1 MNSDFKQPGTTP
13 TFTGQSPMQREGEPF
28 RASHDAPTGR
38 PPMPDANRLKK
49 DGVALKDKAID
60 RLTSEADSRKG
71 MVSDQLKSV
80 SSALGAAQDG
90 LSNQEG
96 EAPEWLKSGLRQVA
110 TTVEQLADRV
120 QNKGS
125 AELIGDVR
133 SFAQNNPGTFLMAC
147 AAVGFAAARVF
158 KASGPDTGSEATF
171 AGSSPDSFAG
181 RSPQPSSLGSTATRS
196 QL

>member
-1 MNSDFKQPGTTP
+1 MSSDFKQPGT
-13 TFTGQSPMQREGEPF
+13 SPAFPNDTTTRTDGEPF
-28 RASHDAPTGR
+28 RASHDTPTGR
-38 PPMPDANRLKK
+38 PSLPDANRLKQ

-80 SSALGAAQDG
+80 SSALDAASDG
-90 LSNQEG
+90 LTNQG
-96 EAPEWLKSGLRQVA
+96 GDAPEWLKSGLRQVA
-110 TTVEQLADRV
+110 MTVEQLADRV

-125 AELIGDVR
+125 AELVGELR
-133 SFAQNNPGTFLMAC
+133 SFARNNPGTFLMAC

-158 KASGPDTGSEATF
+158 KAGEPDTG
-171 AGSSPDSFAG
+171 
-181 RSPQPSSLGSTATRS
+181 PQPQTPPSSVTGS